1 MHSWQTRARIGVA
14 IFGVVVAAIV
24 FFAMRE
30 RETAAPPAAVQ
41 RSDPKAVAEA
51 IGGALERFD
60 RTEKNFHITS
70 GRSRTYDDG
79 SVKHVDGVTIT
90 VEKGE
95 GRTFTVS
102 AREASAGKDQIELAL
117 TGDVKLQ
124 DSDGFSLTTAGGS
137 FNQKTAVASAP
148 GAVVFGKGRMSGSGT
163 GIRYDQP
170 NDVLVISSEARIR
183 TTDEAGNTTMDFSAG
198 TGALDRVNHRLK
210 LDTSVRVVRGEQVIE
225 ADHAEAHLSD
235 DDQVVTFVVL
245 RGNSRVVGGGS
256 SLDAM
261 SARDIDLDYTD
272 DGTRLEAVLLNG
284 NGAVAMK
291 GENGGGD
298 RQIVSELIDLKLAED
313 GSSRMVLTGKASIT
327 TAAAAGRSGRT
338 IASDALE
345 IELAADG
352 SLTRAVGR
360 ENVRLDLPAAPGEP
374 VRSIRTKLLD
384 GRGTAGKGLTGAT
397 FTGAV
402 EFTEQVAKPGA
413 TRTARAQ
420 KLETVMDG
428 DAMTMASFTGD
439 VTFEEPGLKACAGRL
454 DYQPGKGTLVLSGA
468 TAAGIPAVAEEQ
480 VNIEAD
486 IIDVALEGRGIV
498 GKGSVTTRMGSGT
511 RCKPSTE
518 RAASERPATRL
529 PAMLDQK
536 TPVTINGARLDYEG
550 GAGKAVYS
558 GNARLTQGTTTTIR
572 GETLT
577 LDQMKGDLTA
587 TGGAIAVMTLDGRES
602 SGRAHEIRYVDAQR
616 LITYAPPPAGYVAPP
631 IAPGRNVIAPTPQL
645 TLPQGTISAGSRI
658 EMKLAK
664 EGSQLEGLDAW
675 TNVTMQQTTAQGSR
689 TATGGARLT
698 YDPGKQQFEMTAGAG
713 TTLVKIVD
721 RSSPPSCREYSGRVV
736 TFFESGDNIIIDG
749 VDKNRTAIAPGACAP
764 AAR

>member
-1 MHSWQTRARIGVA
+1 MNSWQARARAGVA
-14 IFGVVVAAIV
+14 IFGVVVAATV
-24 FFAMRE
+24 FFAMRD
-30 RETAAPPAAVQ
+30 RETAAPPAAVR

-51 IGGALERFD
+51 IGGALERFN
-60 RTEKNFHITS
+60 RAEKNFRVTS
-70 GRSRTYDDG
+70 GRIRHYDDG
-79 SVKHVDGVTIT
+79 SVKYIDGVTIT

-102 AREASAGKDQIELAL
+102 SREATAGKDQIDLAL

-124 DSDGFSLTTAGGS
+124 DSDGFSLSTDLGT
-137 FNQKTAVASAP
+137 FNQKTTIASAP

-170 NDVLVISSEARIR
+170 RDLLVISSEARIR
-183 TTDEAGNTTMDFSAG
+183 TTDEAGNTTMEFAAG
-198 TGALDRVNHRLK
+198 TAALDRITHRLM

-225 ADHAEAHLSD
+225 ADHAEAHLSE
-235 DDQVVTFVVL
+235 DDQIVRFIAL

-256 SLDAM
+256 SIDAM

-291 GENGGGD
+291 GESGGGD
-298 RQIVSELIDLKLAED
+298 RQIVSELIDLKLADD

-345 IELAADG
+345 IELAPDG

-374 VRSIRTKLLD
+374 VRSIRTRLLD
-384 GRGTAGKGLTGAT
+384 GRGTAGKGLTSAT

-402 EFTEQVAKPGA
+402 EFTEQVAKAAAP
-413 TRTARAQ
+413 RTARAQ
-420 KLETVMDG
+420 KLETVMNG
-428 DAMTMASFTGD
+428 DVVTTATFTGD
-439 VTFEEPGLKACAGRL
+439 VTFEETGLKACAERL
-454 DYQPGKGTLVLSGA
+454 DYQPEKGTLALSGA
-468 TAAGIPAVAEEQ
+468 TAAGIPIVAEEQ

-486 IIDVALEGRGIV
+486 TIDVALEGRGIV
-498 GKGSVTTRMGSGT
+498 GKGSVTTRTGSGT
-511 RCKPSTE
+511 RCKPSSE
-518 RAASERPATRL
+518 RAAAQRPTTRL

-536 TPVTINGARLDYEG
+536 AQITISGERLDYEG

-558 GNARLTQGTTTTIR
+558 GRALLTQGPTTSIR
-572 GETLT
+572 AEKLT

-587 TGGAIAVMTLDGRES
+587 TGSANAIMTLDGRES

-616 LITYAPPPAGYVAPP
+616 LITYAAPPAGYVAPP
-631 IAPGRNVIAPTPQL
+631 VRPGGNVVAPTPQL
-645 TLPQGTISAGSRI
+645 TLPQGTITAGSRI

-664 EGSQLEGLDAW
+664 EGSKLEGLDAR
-675 TNVTMQQTTAQGSR
+675 TNVTMLQKTEQGSR

-698 YDPGKQQFEMTAGAG
+698 YDPGKQQFEMTAGTG
-713 TTLVKIVD
+713 STLVKIVD

-736 TFFESGDNIIIDG
+736 TFFESGDRIIIDG
-749 VDKNRTAIAPGACAP
+749 EDKNRTGIAPSACAP

>member
-1 MHSWQTRARIGVA
+1 
-14 IFGVVVAAIV
+14 
-24 FFAMRE
+24 MRE
-30 RETAAPPAAVQ
+30 RETAAAPAAVR

-51 IGGALERFD
+51 IGGALERVKL
-60 RTEKNFHITS
+60 TEKNFDIKF
-70 GRSRTYDDG
+70 GRSRAYDDG
-79 SVKHVDGVTIT
+79 SVKYSEGFGII
-90 VEKGE
+90 VEKGG

-102 AREASAGKDQIELAL
+102 SSEASAGKDQIDLAL

-124 DSDGFSLTTAGGS
+124 DSDGFSLTTAVGT

-183 TTDEAGNTTMDFSAG
+183 ITDEAGNTTMDFAAG
-198 TGALDRVNHRLK
+198 TATLDRINHRLM
-210 LDTSVRVVRGEQVIE
+210 LDTSVRVLRGEQVIE

-235 DDQVVTFVVL
+235 DDQIVRFIAL

-256 SLDAM
+256 SIDAM

-272 DGTRLEAVLLNG
+272 DGTRLEAVVLNG
-284 NGAVAMK
+284 SGAVAMK
-291 GENGGGD
+291 GESGGGD
-298 RQIVSELIDLKLAED
+298 RQIVSDLIDLKLGAD

-327 TAAAAGRSGRT
+327 TAAAAGGSGRT

-360 ENVRLDLPAAPGEP
+360 ENVRLDLPAAPGAP

-397 FTGAV
+397 FTGDV
-402 EFTEQVAKPGA
+402 VFTEQVAKAAAP
-413 TRTARAQ
+413 RTARAQ

-428 DAMTMASFTGD
+428 DAVTTATFTGD
-439 VTFEEPGLKACAGRL
+439 VTFEETGLKACAGRL
-454 DYQPGKGTLVLSGA
+454 DYQPEKGTLALTSA
-468 TAAGIPAVAEEQ
+468 TAAGRPTVAEEQ

-486 IIDVALEGRGIV
+486 AIDVALQGRAIV

-511 RCKPSTE
+511 RCKPASE
-518 RAASERPATRL
+518 RAAAERPATRL
-529 PAMLDQK
+529 PGMLDQK
-536 TPVTINGARLDYEG
+536 AAVTIRGERLDYEG
-550 GAGKAVYS
+550 SAGKAVYS
-558 GNARLTQGTTTTIR
+558 GRALLTQDNSTTSIR

-577 LDQMKGDLTA
+577 LDQKKGDLTA
-587 TGGAIAVMTLDGRES
+587 TGSAIAVMALDGRQS

-616 LITYAPPPAGYVAPP
+616 LITYAAPPAGYVAPP
-631 IAPGRNVIAPTPQL
+631 VPPGGNVIAPTPQL
-645 TLPQGTISAGSRI
+645 TLDPQGTISAGSRI

-664 EGSQLEGLDAW
+664 EGSKLEGLDARI
-675 TNVTMQQTTAQGSR
+675 NVTMLQKTEQGSR
-689 TATGGARLT
+689 TATGGAGLT
-698 YDPGKQQFEMTAGAG
+698 YDPGKQQFEMTAGTGA
-713 TTLVKIVD
+713 TLVKIVD
-721 RSSPPSCREYSGRVV
+721 RSGPSSCREFSGRSVV
-736 TFFESGDNIIIDG
+736 FYETGDNIVIDG
-749 VDKNRTAIAPGACAP
+749 RGINRTQIEPSACAP
-764 AAR
+764 VAR